1 MLWLLIIVPV
11 IVVYILTNLNYKTT
25 TTIILLP
32 ILSIFGGLLSA
43 VVNTP
48 HLGMSTQHVVNYPVD
63 NQLFLNR
70 FLIHSII
77 VFFLVLVMYPLL
89 KKRLKRKKEKYEID
103 LKSNHTFEDLFKQK
117 DQSERDIQ
125 KEWIKKN
132 FK

>member
-1 MLWLLIIVPV
+1 M
-11 IVVYILTNLNYKTT
+11 
-25 TTIILLP
+25 
-32 ILSIFGGLLSA
+32 
-43 VVNTP
+43 
-48 HLGMSTQHVVNYPVD
+48 
-63 NQLFLNR
+63 
-70 FLIHSII
+70 
-77 VFFLVLVMYPLL
+77 VLVMYPLL

>member
-1 MLWLLIIVPV
+1 
-11 IVVYILTNLNYKTT
+11 
-25 TTIILLP
+25 
-32 ILSIFGGLLSA
+32 
-43 VVNTP
+43 
-48 HLGMSTQHVVNYPVD
+48 MSTQHVVNYPVD